1 MPSST
6 SLNSTSALPSASSR
20 LSRSLSGNFQPT
32 TPLTSG
38 NRPAQLGSNSSLKP
52 TLAASPLNVTVQ
64 ILSRSALEN
73 SQVPIMALAE
83 SPGGGGGVCA
93 EAAAARPKMTR
104 QIGKLRIIRDIH
116 LPVRPRESG
125 DPG

>member
-32 TPLTSG
+32 MPLTSG
-38 NRPAQLGSNSSLKP
+38 NSAAQLASNSSLEP

-73 SQVPIMALAE
+73 SQVPSKALAE
-83 SPGGGGGVCA
+83 SPSGGVCA
-93 EAAAARPKMTR
+93 KAGTKPSAAKATASAHQAARA
-104 QIGKLRIIRDIH
+104 
-116 LPVRPRESG
+116 
-125 DPG
+125 